1 MSGSAQIMTTAIR
14 TPENTEQASIE
25 RKILWLKI
33 SFWIGAILDAMFY
46 IDVFVGSMF
55 DSKSIFSWIF
65 TLEDANFTDEYRF
78 SLGLVGSLMLA
89 WTFLLIWGA
98 RKPVARK
105 DILPLTI
112 IVFIGLIISNVLA
125 YNLDLFAFAKLLR
138 RLISQIALIT
148 LFAFSYW
155 NARNLE

>member
-78 SLGLVGSLMLA
+78 SLGLVGSLMRSAKRHSSTHNYCIHRINNQQCTCLQ
-89 WTFLLIWGA
+89 LRSLCIC
-98 RKPVARK
+98 K
-105 DILPLTI
+105 I
-112 IVFIGLIISNVLA
+112 I
-125 YNLDLFAFAKLLR
+125 
-138 RLISQIALIT
+138 T
-148 LFAFSYW
+148 
-155 NARNLE
+155 